1 MINQIK
7 NSNSINITI
16 ATDINGNGGV
26 ATVLTGYQVSGFF
39 DSTNTRLIATH
50 KVGRLGRL
58 GLILNF
64 LLAIAQLI
72 IIFIKHRVGIVHIH
86 MASRGSYSRKSIIV
100 RMSKLLGAKVII
112 HLHGAEFQVFYNNES
127 SSKKQSHIRSTFNL
141 ADKVIVLSTQW
152 QQWLNTIVDTP
163 SKTCVVYN
171 AVPVLSLPQKTEE
184 KDIIL
189 FLGRLGKRKGVD
201 DLINAFS
208 LISQKY
214 PNSEL
219 HLGGDGD
226 EDFYN
231 KVIVDL
237 KLEGK
242 VKLLGWVSGDDKAQ
256 HLANASIYCLPSY
269 NEGFPMGVLEA
280 MSSKVSVV
288 SSKAGGIPDAITD
301 KQEGILIEAGDVDA
315 LAGALSDLLGNP
327 ELRELYASAAFKKY
341 TDNFSPEVINAQLES
356 IYDELL
362 AEA

>member
-1 MINQIK
+1 MKENINV
-7 NSNSINITI
+7 TV
-16 ATDINGNGGV
+16 ATDIDGNGGV
-26 ATVLTGYQVSGFF
+26 ATVLSGYRDSAFF
-39 DSTNTRLIATH
+39 KTTNTHLISSH
-50 KVGRLGRL
+50 KVGGFRKFSLL
-58 GLILNF
+58 LNF
-64 LLAIAQLI
+64 LMAIAQLI
-72 IIFIKHRVGIVHIH
+72 ILFLKYQVGIVHVH
-86 MASRGSYSRKSIIV
+86 MASRGSYSRKAFLV
-100 RMSKLLGAKVII
+100 RLCKLFGAKVII
-112 HLHGAEFQVFYNNES
+112 HLHGGGFQVFYNNES

-214 PNSEL
+214 PNAEL